1 MKKIIIS
8 GILATMAMLTA
19 RADEGMWL
27 PSLIANRIPDM
38 QQKGFRLSAEDI
50 YSINQASLKDA
61 VVLFGRGCTGELIS
75 PEGLLLTNHHCG
87 YSQIQQ
93 HSSVEHDYLRDGF
106 WAMSRSEELPNKGL
120 TVSFLERMED
130 VTEVILKGYDRSMTE
145 EERMELV
152 KKNSDAL
159 TAEVVKE
166 GKGLRAIVETLYYG
180 NQYFLFVYREY
191 SDIRLVGAPPS
202 SVGKFGGDTDNWMW
216 PRHTGDFSMFR
227 IYADKD
233 NNPAPYS
240 ADNVPYK
247 PKKYFRISV
256 AGVQEGDF
264 TFIYGFPGRTQEY
277 IHSDGVRY
285 IEETGDPHKIA
296 LRTKRLDIMSRYQ
309 SESQKV
315 RIQYSSKHAN
325 VANAWK
331 KWQGEV
337 KGIRKMK
344 TVQTKQAYEKAFA
357 SWAEGTEYEGVVD
370 RIAALYSELEPYSFA
385 TDYFNETVRTV
396 EVANLAM
403 SLARLYKGSG
413 ENMVFDVS
421 KASDMIESFYKDYY
435 LPIDKESF
443 VAMMKEFDRNMPVE
457 SKPEFH
463 IRMMEKYGSA
473 EAWAEAL
480 FTETMFAESEA
491 VKALCTAKDVAAV
504 AMDMD
509 KVKNDPAT
517 MFLNEFTR
525 WYYDAVRPEY
535 VRLNRELQL
544 AYRDYVRGQMEYAR
558 AHDGEAGLAAF
569 YPDANLTLRVAYG
582 HIKGYSPADG
592 VYYTPSST
600 IRGIMEKDNPD
611 IFDYNIPQ
619 RLRDIYATKDYG
631 RWTDST
637 GEVPVCFIAT
647 NHTTGGNSGSPV
659 INADGDLIGLNFD
672 RVWEGTMSDIVFDP
686 EICRNISL
694 DVRYV
699 LFTIEKIGGASY
711 LFDEMTF
718 VE

>member
-8 GILATMAMLTA
+8 GLLAVMAALTA

-38 QQKGFRLSAEDI
+38 QEKGFRLSAEDI
-50 YSINQASLKDA
+50 YSINQASIKDA

-87 YSQIQQ
+87 YGQIQQ
-93 HSSVEHDYLRDGF
+93 HSSVDHDYLRDGF
-106 WAMSRSEELPNKGL
+106 WAMSRAEELPNKGL

-130 VTEVILKGYDRSMTE
+130 VTGVILKGYEPSMTE
-145 EERMELV
+145 EERVELV
-152 KKNSDAL
+152 KRNSDVL
-159 TAEVVKE
+159 IAEVVKE
-166 GKGLRAIVETLYYG
+166 GKGLRAIVEALYYG

-191 SDIRLVGAPPS
+191 SDVRLVGAPPS
-202 SVGKFGGDTDNWMW
+202 SIGKFGGDTDNWMW

-277 IHSDGVRY
+277 IHSEGVRY

-296 LRTKRLDIMSRYQ
+296 LRTRRLDIMSRHQ
-309 SESQKV
+309 AESQKV

-331 KWQGEV
+331 KWQGEA

-344 TVQTKQAYEKAFA
+344 TVETKKAYEKAFA
-357 SWAEGTEYEGVVD
+357 AWAAGTEYEGLTD
-370 RIAALYSELEPYSFA
+370 RIAALYAQLEPYSFA
-385 TDYFNETVRTV
+385 TDYYNETVRTV
-396 EVANLAM
+396 EIAALAM
-403 SLARLYKGSG
+403 NLARLYKGDGDSLK
-413 ENMVFDVS
+413 FDAA
-421 KASDMIESFYKDYY
+421 KASDLVEGFYKDYH
-435 LPIDKESF
+435 LPVDKECF
-443 VAMMKEFDRNMPVE
+443 VAMMTEFDRNMPAD

-463 IRMMEKYGSA
+463 VGMMEKYGNA

-480 FTETMFAESEA
+480 FSETMFSDRAAAE
-491 VKALCTAKDVAAV
+491 ALCTEKDAKSLAL
-504 AMDMD
+504 D
-509 KVKNDPAT
+509 KEKVMNDPAT
-517 MFLNEFTR
+517 VFLNEFTK
-525 WYYDAVRPEY
+525 WYYDAIRPESQ
-535 VRLNRELQL
+535 RLNRELQL
-544 AYRDYVRGQMEYAR
+544 AYRDYMRGQMEYAK
-558 AHDGEAGLAAF
+558 ALDGHEGLAAF

-600 IRGIMEKDNPD
+600 IRGIMEKDNPE

-619 RLRDIYATKDYG
+619 RLRDIYASKDYG
-631 RWTDST
+631 RWADAS

-699 LFTIEKIGGASY
+699 LFTIEKIGGAGY